1 MQKVGRVAAGAF
13 LSGCLNVGRDA
24 MHEVS
29 AIFVKAVELCPDA
42 QMVRW
47 HLIKKKLSLAK
58 GLMYSDR
65 LEMWIEAQEHHLQRH
80 GSLAGGALLHP
91 LTSAS
96 FSAIRKIAEANTL
109 GVFCMIWL
117 QCLATLAHES
127 CNANRSRK
135 PEERKAADN
144 AFNVAGTLYGSL
156 LVGMLAD

>member
-1 MQKVGRVAAGAF
+1 MRIAWMEKSELREPKYINIANGIEECCRSFATIGKCQIKCMEREGVCSEEVVSKLKSASSAHFDGAASVQKAGRVAAGAF

-65 LEMWIEAQEHHLQRH
+65 LKNCGLR
-80 GSLAGGALLHP
+80 
-91 LTSAS
+91 
-96 FSAIRKIAEANTL
+96 R
-109 GVFCMIWL
+109 
-117 QCLATLAHES
+117 
-127 CNANRSRK
+127 RSTICRDT
-135 PEERKAADN
+135 EVWQA
-144 AFNVAGTLYGSL
+144 VLCCIH
-156 LVGMLAD
+156 